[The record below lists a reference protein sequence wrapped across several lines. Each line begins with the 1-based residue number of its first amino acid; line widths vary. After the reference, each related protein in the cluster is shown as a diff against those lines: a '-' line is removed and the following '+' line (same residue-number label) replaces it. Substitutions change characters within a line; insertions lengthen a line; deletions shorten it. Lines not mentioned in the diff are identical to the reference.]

1 MPDQPG
7 QPDQPYREA
16 QDRMRHTP
24 SPEEPAAPLPAGEAG
39 PLNDQGSPEFNVGG
53 VERALSPK
61 EQLEQLISYVNAT
74 YPAPDTT
81 PPWEGGTGDPAEA
94 DRYMGHLSD
103 RITHASMLMLG
114 SGLDHTMPGVAYGMN
129 IAKIR
134 DLPALSDIPDTPG
147 EPELLARVFV
157 PSSPTRRWAVSLHPG
172 GWWRGS
178 GISLEQHWRPD
189 VAAAAELSGTTI
201 LDLDYPL
208 LPGATLGEVVS
219 SVHKA
224 LDYVAAQEP
233 ASVTLWGAGSGAAL
247 AVLAAEQRSVDG
259 LVLTNPGLGSVDK
272 LPAELRGNRTVPA
285 PSAWPRTLVQ
295 TALYDDTTP
304 HPTTTEAHNAT
315 VIEYHSTHTIATPE
329 ESRRRICD
337 VADFLAAVDATNP
350 Y

>member
-1 MPDQPG
+1 MPDQHDHPG
-7 QPDQPYREA
+7 QPYRAA
-16 QDRMRHTP
+16 QERMRHTP
-24 SPEEPAAPLPAGEAG
+24 TPEEPATPLPAGEAG

-53 VERALSPK
+53 VERTLSPK
-61 EQLEQLISYVNAT
+61 EQLEQLVSYMDAT

-81 PPWEGGTGDPAEA
+81 PPWAGGSGDPAEA
-94 DRYMGHLSD
+94 DRYMGHLAD

-129 IAKIR
+129 IAKVR

-178 GISLEQHWRPD
+178 GVALEQRWRPE

-208 LPGATLGEVVS
+208 LPDATLDDVVT

-224 LDYVAAQEP
+224 LTYVEAQEP
-233 ASVTLWGAGSGAAL
+233 ASVTIWGASSGAAL
-247 AVLAAEQRSVDG
+247 AVLAAEEHSVDG
-259 LVLTNPGLGSVDK
+259 LVLTNPGFDSVDK
-272 LPAELRGNRTVPA
+272 LPAELRGHRTVPA
-285 PSAWPRTLVQ
+285 PSAWPRTLMQ
-295 TALYDDTTP
+295 LALYDDISP
-304 HPTTTEAHNAT
+304 HPTITDAHDAT

-329 ESRRRICD
+329 ESRRRIRD
-337 VADFLAAVDATNP
+337 VAAFLTTVDPA
-350 Y
+350 